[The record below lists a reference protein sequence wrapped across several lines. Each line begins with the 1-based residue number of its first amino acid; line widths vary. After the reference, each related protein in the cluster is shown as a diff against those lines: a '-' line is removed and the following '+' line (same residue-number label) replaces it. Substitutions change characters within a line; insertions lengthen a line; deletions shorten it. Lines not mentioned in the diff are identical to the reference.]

1 MVSSSNAL
9 LWWQRWLW
17 AHAILCNQL
26 MKMHSRLTGSNRQ
39 HFIPFPG
46 NVGLQP
52 LRHWPWAVSSKAG
65 VKVPQQLLLQII
77 WRKPLDSRDIL
88 QNGASCNR
96 CGTDHGPFRLF
107 DAQLDVTLTPALGVS
122 TSQVL
127 CLCMRFGNQTAT
139 TYCSATFNIGVQCR
153 ICNVRLKSFLKKC
166 NVRIMKCLHNFIF
179 YQSIILETNSRQN
192 CFASSMLPSLLA
204 YVGIKTWKETNMPSG
219 HSLPWRPP
227 KHHTLKGFQACKTKT
242 NKKWCAK
249 YSSNAPLWWQGW
261 LWAHAILCNQFVKI
275 RSRVAG
281 SNRQHF
287 IPLPGNLGLQPLRH
301 WPWAVS
307 SKAGVTVTFRSASK
321 GPWWVPQQLLLQ
333 IIWRKPL
340 DRKAPLQRYSPER
353 RQLQPLRHWPWAVS
367 AFWCPAPRHYAQSW
381 RESHASFGRKDV
393 ASPLPLHGV
402 LETRQRLLTATDNI
416 GVQCQKYNVRLKSY
430 LKKGNVRIMK
440 CLHNFIFTTLSS
452 LKKIQDKTALHLQCC
467 QVCWHMLA
475 SRLEGNKH
483 VLHMDRSTACL
494 LATLSHGSLRN
505 ATLSKVFKHSQEDRR
520 KNASIVLA
528 MMY

>member
-17 AHAILCNQL
+17 AHANLCNQFV
-26 MKMHSRLTGSNRQ
+26 KIRSRVTESNKQ
-39 HFIPFPG
+39 QFIPLPG

-52 LRHWPWAVSSKAG
+52 LRHWPWAVSAFWCPAPRHYAQSWRESHASFGRKHVASPLPLHG
-65 VKVPQQLLLQII
+65 VLETRQRLL
-77 WRKPLDSRDIL
+77 
-88 QNGASCNR
+88 
-96 CGTDHGPFRLF
+96 T
-107 DAQLDVTLTPALGVS
+107 
-122 TSQVL
+122 
-127 CLCMRFGNQTAT
+127 
-139 TYCSATFNIGVQCR
+139 ATFNIGVQCR

-166 NVRIMKCLHNFIF
+166 NVRIVKCLHNFIF

-301 WPWAVS
+301 WPWAP
-307 SKAGVTVTFRSASK
+307 KAGVTVTFRSASK
-321 GPWWVPQQLLLQ
+321 GQWWVPQQLLLQ

-340 DRKAPLQRYSPER
+340 DSRDILQNGASCNRCGTDHGPFRLFDAQLHVITPKAGVKVTPALG
-353 RQLQPLRHWPWAVS
+353 VS
-367 AFWCPAPRHYAQSW
+367 TSQVLCLCMRFGNQTATTYCYLQSW
-381 RESHASFGRKDV
+381 CSM
-393 ASPLPLHGV
+393 P
-402 LETRQRLLTATDNI
+402 
-416 GVQCQKYNVRLKSY
+416 
-430 LKKGNVRIMK
+430 
-440 CLHNFIFTTLSS
+440 
-452 LKKIQDKTALHLQCC
+452 KI
-467 QVCWHMLA
+467 
-475 SRLEGNKH
+475 
-483 VLHMDRSTACL
+483 
-494 LATLSHGSLRN
+494 
-505 ATLSKVFKHSQEDRR
+505 
-520 KNASIVLA
+520 
-528 MMY
+528 